1 MKKKTGLLHIKEFS
15 SYAAAP
21 PDHQY
26 VFLFELIRCSY
37 FAGVS
42 TVFSDV
48 VVTPSLVSVVEV
60 YVFVPL
66 SVDVDISKLVED
78 VVWDWHPARANA
90 ATKAP
95 VIATIL
101 SDFIFTLL
109 ISFYLFVLIICLCF
123 CFTTIC
129 TLTIERGLKLFYFLV
144 TNLFALTFQSKF
156 QPFWNLVRKTLSK
169 RPAGI

>member
-1 MKKKTGLLHIKEFS
+1 MKKKTGLLHIKETS

-21 PDHQY
+21 SDHQY
-26 VFLFELIRCSY
+26 VFLFEHIRCSY

-66 SVDVDISKLVED
+66 SVDVDTSKLVED

-129 TLTIERGLKLFYFLV
+129 TLIIERGLKLFDFLQHQF
-144 TNLFALTFQSKF
+144 N
-156 QPFWNLVRKTLSK
+156 
-169 RPAGI
+169 

>member
-26 VFLFELIRCSY
+26 VFLIIELIRCSY

-48 VVTPSLVSVVEV
+48 VVTPSLVSVVVV

-66 SVDVDISKLVED
+66 SVDVETSKLVED

-123 CFTTIC
+123 CFTAIC
-129 TLTIERGLKLFYFLV
+129 TLNIERGLKLFL
-144 TNLFALTFQSKF
+144 
-156 QPFWNLVRKTLSK
+156 
-169 RPAGI
+169 I